1 MTPWLLA
8 CETRCFKLLLPEMRN
23 TAGQAG
29 LGKDQEFILDT
40 LISANV
46 FA

>member
-29 LGKDQEFILDT
+29 FRKRTGVHFGHINKCKCVT
-40 LISANV
+40 
-46 FA
+46 